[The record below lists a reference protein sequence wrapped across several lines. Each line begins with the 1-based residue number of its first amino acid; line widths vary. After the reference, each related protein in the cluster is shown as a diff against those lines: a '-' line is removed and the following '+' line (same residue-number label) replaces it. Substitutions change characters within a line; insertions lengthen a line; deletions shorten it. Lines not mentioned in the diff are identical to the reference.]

1 MLVRMWSSRNSHA
14 LLVGMQ
20 NGILED
26 NVVVSYKAK
35 HPNHAIHQ
43 LSSLIFTQ
51 RSWKLCL
58 HGNWHRPVY
67 INFIAKTWKQT
78 RYSLVGKWVNKLWY
92 IKRMEYYSALKRG
105 VLSSYEKTWRKFKCI
120 LLSERS
126 QSEKLHA
133 VWFHPRDILE
143 KAKLCR
149 QWKDQWLW
157 GRRWGR
163 AMNRWN
169 TEDLKGSKKPLH
181 GTILVDTY
189 HYTFVQTHRTRNT
202 EIES

>member
-1 MLVRMWSSRNSHA
+1 MWSSKNSHM

-20 NGILED
+20 NSILED
-26 NVVVSYKAK
+26 SVMVSYKAK
-35 HPNHAIHQ
+35 HPNYTVHQ

-58 HGNWHRPVY
+58 HRNWHRPVY
-67 INFIAKTWKQT
+67 INFIIAKIWKQP
-78 RYSLVGKWVNKLWY
+78 RYSLVGEWVNKLWY
-92 IKRMEYYSALKRG
+92 IKRMEYYSALKRSE
-105 VLSSYEKTWRKFKCI
+105 LSSYEKTWRKFKCI

-126 QSEKLHA
+126 QSEKA
-133 VWFHPRDILE
+133 TCCVISSSWYFQ

-163 AMNRWN
+163 VMNRWS
-169 TEDLKGSKKPLH
+169 TEDLKGSKNMLH
-181 GTILVDTY
+181 NTILVDTY
-189 HYTFVQTHRTRNT
+189 HYTFVQTHRTCDT
-202 EIES
+202 KIES